1 MSPINNVLLDRIFKL
16 RDEKYQDLLKD
27 LGVTPTELSI
37 VPPNSDIDDTIIID
51 YRLLIFKTLIKKK

>member
-37 VPPNSDIDDTIIID
+37 VPPNSDIDDSIIID